1 MSGRVDTPIQ
11 TAEGKRLLKLFNDVY
26 LLRFNRRQKTHKTI
40 NEWTQWTL
48 GNSESMSIDRQLGE
62 ISSNFEATYPF
73 HPRVLD
79 VFEKKWQ
86 GLGSSFGRTRGVLR
100 MLSFWIRT
108 AYLDAAEDNHKHSL
122 IMLGHAPLHEVK
134 FANTVYGQMG
144 NADLSIPIN
153 SDVMSEIHMQG
164 N

>member
-1 MSGRVDTPIQ
+1 MFD
-11 TAEGKRLLKLFNDVY
+11 DVSSADKKHIK
-26 LLRFNRRQKTHKTI
+26 QAVKEW
-40 NEWTQWTL
+40 NEWILANHDSIT
-48 GNSESMSIDRQLGE
+48 IDRQLGE
-62 ISSNFEATYPF
+62 ISEAFESSYPF

-100 MLSFWIRT
+100 MLSLWIRR
-108 AYLDAAEDNHKHSL
+108 AYLDAAENNHKHSL

-153 SDVMSEIHMQG
+153 SDVAGKNSHARKLLKLSKGVCLMM
-164 N
+164 